1 MQNSLT
7 IKDWDDA
14 DKPREKLLAQGK
26 KHLTN
31 AELIAIL
38 LGSGIRG
45 KSAVDLAKEILKK
58 STDDLTPLIQME
70 ATDFMKFKGVG
81 EARAITL
88 IAALEL
94 GRRMTDEKA
103 HKKEIYITNSQDLY
117 NYIHTDIDDLCREHF
132 VAIYLNVRGKVV
144 GTECIS
150 AGGLTTTPVDIR
162 LIFKYALEKNAVA
175 VAVAHNHPSGS
186 TSPSEPDRQLTQRIK
201 EAGKILNINLIE
213 HIIVGAPNGDPT
225 NYFSFA
231 DNGLL

>member
-94 GRRMTDEKA
+94 GRRMTDEK
-103 HKKEIYITNSQDLY
+103 
-117 NYIHTDIDDLCREHF
+117 
-132 VAIYLNVRGKVV
+132 
-144 GTECIS
+144 
-150 AGGLTTTPVDIR
+150 
-162 LIFKYALEKNAVA
+162 
-175 VAVAHNHPSGS
+175 
-186 TSPSEPDRQLTQRIK
+186 
-201 EAGKILNINLIE
+201 
-213 HIIVGAPNGDPT
+213 
-225 NYFSFA
+225 
-231 DNGLL
+231 